1 MATLRGFENFLEK
14 KSLAFKK
21 LFEDYLIRNNR
32 VATKETL
39 NSIKV
44 EWNLEGIT
52 LQYSGVIDVLDKG
65 INGINKNN
73 GSPFSF
79 KRGKKMI
86 NPDSILPWMR
96 ARGIPDA
103 AKYPIARKIYLEGFR
118 GDNELEGLIEI
129 FINVFYQDLQIFL
142 GIELENISLE
152 TLQ

>member
-1 MATLRGFENFLEK
+1 MATLRGFENFLKK
-14 KSLAFKK
+14 KSEAFKK
-21 LFEDYLIRNNR
+21 LFEDYLVRNNR

-44 EWNLEGIT
+44 EWDLEGIT
-52 LQYSGVIDVLDKG
+52 LQYSGVIDILDKG
-65 INGINKNN
+65 INGVLKNN

-79 KRGKKMI
+79 KSGKKMI
-86 NPDSILPWMR
+86 PPNSLLPWMR
-96 ARGIPDA
+96 SRGIPES

-118 GDNELEGLIEI
+118 GDNELEKLIEI

-142 GIELENISLE
+142 GVELENLSLE